1 MTDKLPISV
10 KELRAMIGMN
20 VVYQGNQG
28 TIIEVLE
35 DGPSL
40 VLNTKDTT
48 GSIQRNLHGHPTRVS
63 PHTLTVRV
71 LSENGTALHKEFLD
85 LDLD

>member
-1 MTDKLPISV
+1 MSEKLPISV
-10 KELRAMIGMN
+10 NELRAMIGMR
-20 VVYQGNQG
+20 VCYLGNHG
-28 TIIEVLE
+28 IIIEVLE

-40 VLNTKDTT
+40 VLQNTSTAA
-48 GSIQRNLHGHPTRVS
+48 IQSNLHGHPTRRS
-63 PHTLTVRV
+63 PQTLTVQV

>member
-1 MTDKLPISV
+1 MSEKLPITV
-10 KELRAMIGMN
+10 IELRAMIGMA
-20 VVYQGNQG
+20 VYYQGNHG

-40 VLNTKDTT
+40 VLQSASSA
-48 GSIQRNLHGHPTRVS
+48 SIQSNLHGHPTRRS